1 MVRIAIATVIAFA
14 VTAFAVGDPAG
25 AANVGNGKGKQF
37 ITGAC
42 LSNADCASGC
52 CAGLGDGAV
61 CSGPAVGNAA
71 GKRGCGFPDVGGPG
85 AGAAPKKQKARPAG
99 CPPCARGFE

>member
-1 MVRIAIATVIAFA
+1 MDAVALTV
-14 VTAFAVGDPAG
+14 FAVGDPAG
-25 AANVGNGKGKQF
+25 VKNVGNGQGKQF

-71 GKRGCGFPDVGGPG
+71 GKRGCGFPNVGGN
-85 AGAAPKKQKARPAG
+85 GAATGNNGGKANTGGNNAN
-99 CPPCARGFE
+99 CPPCKRGFEYMG